1 VSASVSQVSPVTAES
16 QTASW
21 AIRGRLLSVHV
32 ALKAIA
38 SARIAVWG
46 CRPGSAWS
54 SGSRLERHGF
64 G

>member
-1 VSASVSQVSPVTAES
+1 
-16 QTASW
+16 
-21 AIRGRLLSVHV
+21 LLNVRV

-38 SARIAVWG
+38 SARIAVRG